1 MSDSFQEFLAKGQ
14 VRRRVSTPQY
24 AQSNGAAERA
34 VRTLKT
40 LRAKCN
46 SAFELFQAVLEFQN
60 TPRAPG
66 GQSPADVFLGRSQR
80 TWVVPIPR
88 KNEIPWDTHCQALTR
103 QQTEVLRRQSWVTSQ
118 PDTLWPGSRAL
129 LWDFS
134 GKSVPV
140 TIVGYGDAPRA
151 YKVQLPSR
159 VVTERNRCFLFPI
172 HLLDSRTRRKQ

>member
-103 QQTEVLRRQSWVTSQ
+103 QQTEVLRRQSWVTS
-118 PDTLWPGSRAL
+118 
-129 LWDFS
+129 
-134 GKSVPV
+134 
-140 TIVGYGDAPRA
+140 PRA